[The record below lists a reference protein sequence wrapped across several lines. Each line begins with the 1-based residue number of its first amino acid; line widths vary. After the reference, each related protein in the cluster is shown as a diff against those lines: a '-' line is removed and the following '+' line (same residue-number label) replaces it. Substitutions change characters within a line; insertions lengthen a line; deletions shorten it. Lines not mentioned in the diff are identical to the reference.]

1 MRGKKLRV
9 FLASTLIGLLSL
21 LLASCADGTNSG
33 QTSSSNNLEAEKL
46 DTTQNGEVGQG
57 SYISYES
64 YESTSD
70 LYENSEV
77 ILFFNASWCSTCK
90 VARDNF
96 EASLDQIPADLAI
109 VVVDFDNSDDLRKR
123 YGVTLQH
130 TFVQI
135 DSNGD
140 ALKKWSG
147 STTISELVKQT
158 V

>member
-1 MRGKKLRV
+1 MEQIQRKHQAQIIWKQRNW
-9 FLASTLIGLLSL
+9 ILLK
-21 LLASCADGTNSG
+21 T
-33 QTSSSNNLEAEKL
+33 EKW
-46 DTTQNGEVGQG
+46 VKAR
-57 SYISYES
+57 IFHMK
-64 YESTSD
+64 
-70 LYENSEV
+70 NSEV

>member
-1 MRGKKLRV
+1 
-9 FLASTLIGLLSL
+9 
-21 LLASCADGTNSG
+21 
-33 QTSSSNNLEAEKL
+33 L
-46 DTTQNGEVGQG
+46 DTTQNGEVGKG

-64 YESTSD
+64 YESAPD

>member
-1 MRGKKLRV
+1 M
-9 FLASTLIGLLSL
+9 
-21 LLASCADGTNSG
+21 
-33 QTSSSNNLEAEKL
+33 
-46 DTTQNGEVGQG
+46 GQG

-64 YESTSD
+64 YESAPN

>member
-1 MRGKKLRV
+1 MRSKKLRV

-21 LLASCADGTNSG
+21 LLASCTDGINSE

-46 DTTQNGEVGQG
+46 DTSQNGVVGKG
-57 SYISYES
+57 FYISYES
-64 YESTSD
+64 YESAPD
-70 LYENSEV
+70 LYKNSDV

-90 VARDNF
+90 VARENF
-96 EASLDQIPADLAI
+96 EASLDQIPADMAI
-109 VVVDFDNSDDLRKR
+109 VVVDFENSDDLRKR

-130 TFVQI
+130 TFIQI

-147 STTISELVKQT
+147 STKISELLKQT